1 MADADKRMSWACG
14 DTLMST
20 SLLENRLTDG
30 ASYNDEYSDV
40 PDLVA
45 TLRTY
50 RAGSDQY
57 TRAREE
63 IVLRCCPLA
72 DRLARHFD
80 GRGENLDDLVQVARV
95 GLIQAVNRFDP
106 DNGASFVAF
115 AVPTI
120 MGELRRH
127 FRDYGWKVHV
137 PRSIRD
143 IRQQIKGV
151 TTELT
156 QRLGRT
162 PNTAELAAELSV
174 APEQIAEGLLAAN
187 AYQPQSLDTPVVDND
202 ENPQSLADLLG
213 ELDDGFDRVTERES
227 VKPAL
232 AALPDRERRIL
243 YLRFFAAKTQRQIAD
258 TIGVSQMHVSRI
270 LDRTLR
276 DIREQVG

>member
-1 MADADKRMSWACG
+1 MRVVGLGKARS
-14 DTLMST
+14 MST
-20 SLLENRLTDG
+20 SLLEKRLPDN
-30 ASYNDEYSDV
+30 ARYSDEYADV
-40 PDLVA
+40 PEMVA
-45 TLRTY
+45 KLRTL
-50 RAGSDQY
+50 AAES
-57 TRAREE
+57 EE
-63 IVLRCCPLA
+63 FVRQRDDIVLRCCPLA

-95 GLIQAVNRFDP
+95 GLIQAINRFDP
-106 DNGASFVAF
+106 DNGAGFVAF

-156 QRLGRT
+156 QRLGRS
-162 PNTAELAAELSV
+162 PNTGELAEALSV
-174 APEQIAEGLLAAN
+174 APEQITEGLLAAN

-202 ENPQSLADLLG
+202 DNPQSLADLLG
-213 ELDDGFDRVTERES
+213 DVDDGFERITDREA
-227 VKPAL
+227 VKPVL
-232 AALPDRERRIL
+232 EALPVREQRIL
-243 YLRFFAAKTQRQIAD
+243 YLRFFASKTQRQIAD

-276 DIREQVG
+276 EIREQVVQT

>member
-1 MADADKRMSWACG
+1 MLWAWEG
-14 DTLMST
+14 TFMST
-20 SLLENRLTDG
+20 SLLERRLPEG
-30 ASYNDEYSDV
+30 ARYSDEYADV
-40 PDLVA
+40 PAMVVQ
-45 TLRTY
+45 LRTLP
-50 RAGSDQY
+50 AESDEFIRQ
-57 TRAREE
+57 RDN

-80 GRGENLDDLVQVARV
+80 GRGENIDDLVQVARV

-106 DNGASFVAF
+106 DNGAGFVAF

-156 QRLGRT
+156 QRLGRS
-162 PNTAELAAELSV
+162 PNTSELAEALGV
-174 APEQIAEGLLAAN
+174 APEQIVEGLLAAN

-202 ENPQSLADLLG
+202 DNPQSLADLLG
-213 ELDDGFDRVTERES
+213 DVDDGFERITDRET
-227 VKPAL
+227 VKPVL
-232 AALPDRERRIL
+232 EALPPREQRIL
-243 YLRFFAAKTQRQIAD
+243 YLRFFASKTQRQIAD

-270 LDRTLR
+270 LERTLR
-276 DIREQVG
+276 DIREQVAAQG

>member
-1 MADADKRMSWACG
+1 MLEKRLPEGSRY
-14 DTLMST
+14 S
-20 SLLENRLTDG
+20 
-30 ASYNDEYSDV
+30 DEYADV
-40 PDLVA
+40 PELVA
-45 TLRTY
+45 ELRTLPAESHEY
-50 RAGSDQY
+50 
-57 TRAREE
+57 ARQREQ

-80 GRGENLDDLVQVARV
+80 GRGENLDDLIQVARL
-95 GLIQAVNRFDP
+95 GLIQAINRFDP
-106 DNGASFVAF
+106 DNGAGFVAF

-162 PNTAELAAELSV
+162 PTTSELAEALSV
-174 APEQIAEGLLAAN
+174 APEQIIEGLLAAN
-187 AYQPQSLDTPVVDND
+187 AYQPQSLDMSIVDSED
-202 ENPQSLADLLG
+202 NPQSLADLLG
-213 ELDDGFDRVTERES
+213 DVDDAFERITDRES
-227 VKPAL
+227 VKPVL
-232 AALPDRERRIL
+232 QALPVREQRIL

-258 TIGVSQMHVSRI
+258 TVGVSQMHVSRI
-270 LDRTLR
+270 LERTLR
-276 DIREQVG
+276 DIREQVAQT

>member
-1 MADADKRMSWACG
+1 MSI
-14 DTLMST
+14 
-20 SLLENRLTDG
+20 SLLEKPEG
-30 ASYNDEYSDV
+30 ARYSDEYADV
-40 PDLVA
+40 PDMVVK
-45 TLRTY
+45 LRTLP
-50 RAGSDQY
+50 AASDEFIRQ
-57 TRAREE
+57 RDN

-80 GRGENLDDLVQVARV
+80 GRGENIDDLVQVARV

-106 DNGASFVAF
+106 GNGAGFVAF

-143 IRQQIKGV
+143 IRQQMKGV

-156 QRLGRT
+156 QRLGRS
-162 PNTAELAAELSV
+162 PNTGELAEALSV

-202 ENPQSLADLLG
+202 DNPQSLADLLG
-213 ELDDGFDRVTERES
+213 DLDEGFERVTERES

-232 AALPDRERRIL
+232 AALPPREQRIL
-243 YLRFFAAKTQRQIAD
+243 YLRFFASKTQRQIAD

-276 DIREQVG
+276 DIREQVAQT

>member
-1 MADADKRMSWACG
+1 
-14 DTLMST
+14 MST
-20 SLLENRLTDG
+20 LLLEKRLPEKTRY
-30 ASYNDEYSDV
+30 SDEYADV
-40 PDLVA
+40 PDMVA
-45 TLRTY
+45 TLRTLP
-50 RAGSDQY
+50 AESDEFMRQ
-57 TRAREE
+57 RDR
-63 IVLRCCPLA
+63 IVMRCCPLA

-80 GRGENLDDLVQVARV
+80 GKGENLDDLTQVARV

-106 DNGASFVAF
+106 NNGAAFVAF

-162 PNTAELAAELSV
+162 PNAGELAEALGV
-174 APEQIAEGLLAAN
+174 APEQITEGLLAAN

-202 ENPQSLADLLG
+202 DNPQSLSDVLG
-213 ELDDGFDRVTERES
+213 DVDDGFERVTERES
-227 VKPAL
+227 VKPVL
-232 AALPDRERRIL
+232 EALPVREQRIL
-243 YLRFFAAKTQRQIAD
+243 YLRFFASKTQRQIAD

-276 DIREQVG
+276 EIREQVAHA

>member
-1 MADADKRMSWACG
+1 
-14 DTLMST
+14 MST
-20 SLLENRLTDG
+20 SLLEKRLPEG
-30 ASYNDEYSDV
+30 SRYSDEYADV
-40 PDLVA
+40 PELVA
-45 TLRTY
+45 ELRTLP
-50 RAGSDQY
+50 AESHEF
-57 TRAREE
+57 ARQREQ

-80 GRGENLDDLVQVARV
+80 GRGENLDDLIQVARL
-95 GLIQAVNRFDP
+95 GLIQAINRFDP
-106 DNGASFVAF
+106 DNGAGFVAF

-162 PNTAELAAELSV
+162 PTTGELAEALSV
-174 APEQIAEGLLAAN
+174 APEQIIEGLLAAN
-187 AYQPQSLDTPVVDND
+187 AYQPQSLDMPIVDSED
-202 ENPQSLADLLG
+202 NPQSLADLLG
-213 ELDDGFDRVTERES
+213 DVDDAFERITDRES
-227 VKPAL
+227 VKPVL
-232 AALPDRERRIL
+232 QALPVREQRIL

-258 TIGVSQMHVSRI
+258 TVGVSQMHVSRI
-270 LDRTLR
+270 LERTLR
-276 DIREQVG
+276 DIREQVAQT

>member
-1 MADADKRMSWACG
+1 MLWAWEG
-14 DTLMST
+14 TFMST
-20 SLLENRLTDG
+20 SLLEKPEG
-30 ASYNDEYSDV
+30 ARYSDEYADV
-40 PDLVA
+40 PDMVA
-45 TLRTY
+45 ELR
-50 RAGSDQY
+50 RLPAESDEFIRQRD
-57 TRAREE
+57 T

-80 GRGENLDDLVQVARV
+80 GRGENIDDLVQVARV

-106 DNGASFVAF
+106 GNGAGFVAF

-143 IRQQIKGV
+143 IRQQMKGV

-156 QRLGRT
+156 QRLGRS
-162 PNTAELAAELSV
+162 PNTGELAEALSV
-174 APEQIAEGLLAAN
+174 APDQITEGLLAAN

-202 ENPQSLADLLG
+202 DNPQALADLLG
-213 ELDDGFDRVTERES
+213 EVDEGFERVTERES

-232 AALPDRERRIL
+232 AALPPREQRIL
-243 YLRFFAAKTQRQIAD
+243 YLRFFASKTQRQIAD

-276 DIREQVG
+276 DIREQVAQA

>member
-1 MADADKRMSWACG
+1 
-14 DTLMST
+14 MST
-20 SLLENRLTDG
+20 SLLDKRLPDRVRY
-30 ASYNDEYSDV
+30 ADEYADV
-40 PDLVA
+40 PDMVA
-45 TLRTY
+45 TLR
-50 RAGSDQY
+50 ALPAESDEY
-57 TRAREE
+57 TRQRER

-106 DNGASFVAF
+106 NNGAGFVAF

-156 QRLGRT
+156 QRLGRS
-162 PNTAELAAELSV
+162 PNTRELAAALSV
-174 APEQIAEGLLAAN
+174 APELITEGLLAAN

-202 ENPQSLADLLG
+202 DNPQSLSDLLG
-213 ELDDGFDRVTERES
+213 ETDEGFDRVTDRES

-232 AALPDRERRIL
+232 EALPLREQRIL
-243 YLRFFAAKTQRQIAD
+243 YLRFFASKTQRQIAD
-258 TIGVSQMHVSRI
+258 SIGVSQMHVSRI

-276 DIREQVG
+276 DIREQVV

>member
-1 MADADKRMSWACG
+1 
-14 DTLMST
+14 MST
-20 SLLENRLTDG
+20 SLLEKRLPERVHY
-30 ASYNDEYSDV
+30 ADEYADV
-40 PDLVA
+40 PDMVA
-45 TLRTY
+45 ALRTLPAESAEFV
-50 RAGSDQY
+50 RQ
-57 TRAREE
+57 REH

-80 GRGENLDDLVQVARV
+80 GRGEHLDDLVQVARV
-95 GLIQAVNRFDP
+95 GLIQAINRFDP
-106 DNGASFVAF
+106 DNGAGFVAF

-162 PNTAELAAELSV
+162 PNTGELAEALSV
-174 APEQIAEGLLAAN
+174 TPEQIADGLLAAN
-187 AYQPQSLDTPVVDND
+187 AYQPQSLDTPVVDNED
-202 ENPQSLADLLG
+202 NPQSLADLLG
-213 ELDDGFDRVTERES
+213 DVDDRFERITDRES
-227 VKPAL
+227 VKPVL
-232 AALPDRERRIL
+232 QSLPVREQRIL
-243 YLRFFAAKTQRQIAD
+243 YLRFFASKTQRQIAD

-270 LDRTLR
+270 LERTLR
-276 DIREQVG
+276 EIREQVSQT